1 MYPVMY
7 ATRSPRTTK
16 SNSTL
21 VLVGCVYLS
30 HAPLVGRVQHTFGAE
45 LTRCAMLARLVLP
58 GTTIVV
64 EMNTHETKTINL
76 PFTARHKYIPG

>member
-1 MYPVMY
+1 
-7 ATRSPRTTK
+7 
-16 SNSTL
+16 
-21 VLVGCVYLS
+21 
-30 HAPLVGRVQHTFGAE
+30 
-45 LTRCAMLARLVLP
+45 MLARLVSP